1 MNLLLKYLQKYGI
14 LLCNTNPD
22 LPALED
28 IGCGWSDVTELI
40 DRRELFY
47 CKAFR
52 KRTTYLSKET
62 YYLLKEVRQKK
73 PLTPPAQRIYAILEN
88 GAEVETGFIKA
99 VSGLDRKAYR
109 EGFDFL
115 LQNLY
120 VTALRNGKP
129 LNESWSTF
137 LYAAAAEWEKRAPGP
152 PPVEN
157 AAARLW
163 EILSQTMTE
172 RQFRSLTGRSSQPPK
187 PPFQQ
192 TNLTQLPPREFAPQ
206 NRQGPRSSR

>member
-28 IGCGWSDVTELI
+28 IGCTWADVTALI
-40 DRRELFY
+40 DRQALFY
-47 CKAFR
+47 CKAFK

-88 GAEVETGFIKA
+88 GAEAETGFLKA
-99 VSGLDRKAYR
+99 VSGLDGKAYR

-115 LQNLY
+115 LQNMY

-137 LYAAAAEWEKRAPGP
+137 LYAAAEWEKCAPAAVP
-152 PPVEN
+152 IEN
-157 AAARLW
+157 ASERLW
-163 EILSQTMTE
+163 EILTQTMTE
-172 RQFRSLTGRSSQPPK
+172 RQFRSLTGGR
-187 PPFQQ
+187 
-192 TNLTQLPPREFAPQ
+192 
-206 NRQGPRSSR
+206 

>member
-1 MNLLLKYLQKYGI
+1 MQKYGI
-14 LLCNTNPD
+14 LLCNTDPD

-28 IGCGWSDVTELI
+28 IGCGWGDVTELI
-40 DRRELFY
+40 DRQELFY

-73 PLTPPAQRIYAILEN
+73 PLTPSAQRIYAILEN
-88 GAEVETGFIKA
+88 GAEAETGFLKA
-99 VSGLDRKAYR
+99 VSGLDGKAYR
-109 EGFDFL
+109 EGVDFL

-120 VTALRNGKP
+120 VTALRNGKL

-137 LYAAAAEWEKRAPGP
+137 LYAAAEWEKCAPAAVP
-152 PPVEN
+152 IEN
-157 AAARLW
+157 ASERLW

-172 RQFRSLTGRSSQPPK
+172 RQFRSLTGGR
-187 PPFQQ
+187 
-192 TNLTQLPPREFAPQ
+192 
-206 NRQGPRSSR
+206 

>member
-1 MNLLLKYLQKYGI
+1 MQKYGI

-28 IGCGWSDVTELI
+28 IGCGWGDVPELI
-40 DRRELFY
+40 DRQELFY

-73 PLTPPAQRIYAILEN
+73 PLTPSAQRIYAILEN
-88 GAEVETGFIKA
+88 GAEAETGFLKA
-99 VSGLDRKAYR
+99 VSGLDGKAYR
-109 EGFDFL
+109 EGVDFL

-120 VTALRNGKP
+120 VTALRNGKL

-137 LYAAAAEWEKRAPGP
+137 LYAAAEWEKCAPAAVP
-152 PPVEN
+152 IEN
-157 AAARLW
+157 ASERLW

-172 RQFRSLTGRSSQPPK
+172 RQFRSLTGGR
-187 PPFQQ
+187 
-192 TNLTQLPPREFAPQ
+192 
-206 NRQGPRSSR
+206 

>member
-1 MNLLLKYLQKYGI
+1 MQKYGI

-28 IGCGWSDVTELI
+28 IGCGWGDVTELI
-40 DRRELFY
+40 DRQELFY

-73 PLTPPAQRIYAILEN
+73 PLTPSAQRIYAILEN
-88 GAEVETGFIKA
+88 GAEAETGFLKA
-99 VSGLDRKAYR
+99 VSGLDGKAYR
-109 EGFDFL
+109 EGVDFL

-120 VTALRNGKP
+120 VTALRNGKL

-137 LYAAAAEWEKRAPGP
+137 LYAAAAWEKCAPAAVP
-152 PPVEN
+152 IEN
-157 AAARLW
+157 ASERLW

-172 RQFRSLTGRSSQPPK
+172 RQFRSLTGR
-187 PPFQQ
+187 
-192 TNLTQLPPREFAPQ
+192 R
-206 NRQGPRSSR
+206 

>member
-28 IGCGWSDVTELI
+28 IGCGWGDVAELI

-73 PLTPPAQRIYAILEN
+73 PLTPSAQRIYAILEN
-88 GAEVETGFIKA
+88 GAEAETGFLKA
-99 VSGLDRKAYR
+99 VSGLDGKAYR

-137 LYAAAAEWEKRAPGP
+137 LYAAAEGEECAPAAVP
-152 PPVEN
+152 IEN
-157 AAARLW
+157 ASERLW

-172 RQFRSLTGRSSQPPK
+172 RQFRSLTGGR
-187 PPFQQ
+187 
-192 TNLTQLPPREFAPQ
+192 
-206 NRQGPRSSR
+206 

>member
-1 MNLLLKYLQKYGI
+1 MKLLLKYLQKYGI

-28 IGCGWSDVTELI
+28 IGCGWGDVTELI
-40 DRRELFY
+40 DRQELFY

-73 PLTPPAQRIYAILEN
+73 PLTPSAQRIYAILEN
-88 GAEVETGFIKA
+88 GAEAETGFLKA
-99 VSGLDRKAYR
+99 VSGLDGKAYR
-109 EGFDFL
+109 EGVDFL

-120 VTALRNGKP
+120 VTALRNGKL

-137 LYAAAAEWEKRAPGP
+137 LYAAAEWEKCAPAAVP
-152 PPVEN
+152 IEN
-157 AAARLW
+157 ASERLW

-172 RQFRSLTGRSSQPPK
+172 RQFRSLTGGR
-187 PPFQQ
+187 
-192 TNLTQLPPREFAPQ
+192 
-206 NRQGPRSSR
+206 

>member
-115 LQNLY
+115 LQNL
-120 VTALRNGKP
+120 
-129 LNESWSTF
+129 
-137 LYAAAAEWEKRAPGP
+137 
-152 PPVEN
+152 
-157 AAARLW
+157 
-163 EILSQTMTE
+163 
-172 RQFRSLTGRSSQPPK
+172 
-187 PPFQQ
+187 
-192 TNLTQLPPREFAPQ
+192 
-206 NRQGPRSSR
+206 

>member
-28 IGCGWSDVTELI
+28 IGCGWGDVTELI
-40 DRRELFY
+40 DRQELFY

-73 PLTPPAQRIYAILEN
+73 PLTPSAQRIYAILEN
-88 GAEVETGFIKA
+88 GAEAETGFLKA
-99 VSGLDRKAYR
+99 VSGLDGKAYR
-109 EGFDFL
+109 EGVDFL
-115 LQNLY
+115 LQNMY
-120 VTALRNGKP
+120 VTALRNGKL
-129 LNESWSTF
+129 LNESWATF
-137 LYAAAAEWEKRAPGP
+137 IYAAAEWEKCAPAAVP
-152 PPVEN
+152 IEN
-157 AAARLW
+157 ASERLW

-172 RQFRSLTGRSSQPPK
+172 RQFRSLTGGR
-187 PPFQQ
+187 
-192 TNLTQLPPREFAPQ
+192 
-206 NRQGPRSSR
+206 

>member
-22 LPALED
+22 LRALED
-28 IGCGWSDVTELI
+28 IGCTWADVTALI
-40 DRRELFY
+40 DRQELFY

-73 PLTPPAQRIYAILEN
+73 PLTPSAQRIYAILEN
-88 GAEVETGFIKA
+88 GAEAETGFLKA
-99 VSGLDRKAYR
+99 VSGLDGKAYR
-109 EGFDFL
+109 EGVDFL

-120 VTALRNGKP
+120 VTALRNGKL

-137 LYAAAAEWEKRAPGP
+137 LYAAAEWEKCAPAAVP
-152 PPVEN
+152 IEN
-157 AAARLW
+157 ASERLW

-172 RQFRSLTGRSSQPPK
+172 RQFRSLTGGR
-187 PPFQQ
+187 
-192 TNLTQLPPREFAPQ
+192 
-206 NRQGPRSSR
+206 

>member
-1 MNLLLKYLQKYGI
+1 MQKYGI

-40 DRRELFY
+40 DRQELFY

-73 PLTPPAQRIYAILEN
+73 PLTPSAQRIYAILEN
-88 GAEVETGFIKA
+88 GAEAETGFLKA
-99 VSGLDRKAYR
+99 VSGLDGKAYR
-109 EGFDFL
+109 EGVDFL

-120 VTALRNGKP
+120 VTALRNGKL

-137 LYAAAAEWEKRAPGP
+137 LYAAAEWEKCAPAAVP
-152 PPVEN
+152 IEN
-157 AAARLW
+157 ASERLW

-172 RQFRSLTGRSSQPPK
+172 RQFRSLTGGR
-187 PPFQQ
+187 
-192 TNLTQLPPREFAPQ
+192 
-206 NRQGPRSSR
+206 

>member
-28 IGCGWSDVTELI
+28 IGCGWGDVTELI
-40 DRRELFY
+40 DRQELFY

-73 PLTPPAQRIYAILEN
+73 PLTPSAQRIYAILEN
-88 GAEVETGFIKA
+88 GAEAETGFLKA
-99 VSGLDRKAYR
+99 VSGLDGKAYR
-109 EGFDFL
+109 EGVDFL

-120 VTALRNGKP
+120 VTALRNGKL

-137 LYAAAAEWEKRAPGP
+137 LYAAAEWEKCAPAAVP
-152 PPVEN
+152 IEN
-157 AAARLW
+157 ASERLW

-172 RQFRSLTGRSSQPPK
+172 RQFRSLTGGR
-187 PPFQQ
+187 
-192 TNLTQLPPREFAPQ
+192 
-206 NRQGPRSSR
+206 

>member
-1 MNLLLKYLQKYGI
+1 MQKYGI

-28 IGCGWSDVTELI
+28 IGCGWGDVTELI
-40 DRRELFY
+40 DRQELFY

-73 PLTPPAQRIYAILEN
+73 PLTPSAQRIYAILEN
-88 GAEVETGFIKA
+88 GAEAETGFLKA
-99 VSGLDRKAYR
+99 VAGLDGKAYR
-109 EGFDFL
+109 EGVDFL

-120 VTALRNGKP
+120 VTALRNGKL

-137 LYAAAAEWEKRAPGP
+137 LYAAAEWEKCAPAAVP
-152 PPVEN
+152 IEN
-157 AAARLW
+157 ASERLW

-172 RQFRSLTGRSSQPPK
+172 RQFRSLTGGR
-187 PPFQQ
+187 
-192 TNLTQLPPREFAPQ
+192 
-206 NRQGPRSSR
+206 

>member
-1 MNLLLKYLQKYGI
+1 MQKYGI

-28 IGCGWSDVTELI
+28 IGCGWGDVTELI
-40 DRRELFY
+40 DRQELFY

-73 PLTPPAQRIYAILEN
+73 PLTPSAQRIYAILEN
-88 GAEVETGFIKA
+88 GAEAETGFLKA
-99 VSGLDRKAYR
+99 VSGLDGKAYR
-109 EGFDFL
+109 EGVDFL

-120 VTALRNGKP
+120 VTALRNGKL

-137 LYAAAAEWEKRAPGP
+137 LYAAAEWEKCAPAAVP
-152 PPVEN
+152 IEN
-157 AAARLW
+157 ASERLW

-172 RQFRSLTGRSSQPPK
+172 RQFRSLTGGR
-187 PPFQQ
+187 
-192 TNLTQLPPREFAPQ
+192 
-206 NRQGPRSSR
+206 

>member
-1 MNLLLKYLQKYGI
+1 MNLLLKYLQEYGI

-28 IGCGWSDVTELI
+28 IGCGWGDVTELI
-40 DRRELFY
+40 DRQELFY

-73 PLTPPAQRIYAILEN
+73 PLTPSAQRIYAILEN
-88 GAEVETGFIKA
+88 GAEAETGFLKA
-99 VSGLDRKAYR
+99 VSGLDGKAYR
-109 EGFDFL
+109 EGVDFL

-120 VTALRNGKP
+120 VTALRNGKL

-137 LYAAAAEWEKRAPGP
+137 LYAAAEWEKCAPAAVP
-152 PPVEN
+152 IEN
-157 AAARLW
+157 ASERLW

-172 RQFRSLTGRSSQPPK
+172 RQFRSLTGGR
-187 PPFQQ
+187 
-192 TNLTQLPPREFAPQ
+192 
-206 NRQGPRSSR
+206 

>member
-88 GAEVETGFIKA
+88 GAEVET
-99 VSGLDRKAYR
+99 
-109 EGFDFL
+109 DFL

-172 RQFRSLTGRSSQPPK
+172 RQFRSLTGRSSQPQK

>member
-28 IGCGWSDVTELI
+28 IGCTWADVTALI
-40 DRRELFY
+40 DRQALFY
-47 CKAFR
+47 CKAFK
-52 KRTTYLSKET
+52 KRTTYLSKEI

-73 PLTPPAQRIYAILEN
+73 PLTPSAQKIYAILES
-88 GAEVETGFIKA
+88 GAEAETGFLKA
-99 VSGLDRKAYR
+99 VSGLDGKAYR

-115 LQNLY
+115 LQNMY

-152 PPVEN
+152 PPAEN
-157 AAARLW
+157 AEARLW
-163 EILSQTMTE
+163 EILSRTMTE
-172 RQFRSLTGRSSQPPK
+172 RQFRSLARRSPQPQK
-187 PPFQQ
+187 SPFQ
-192 TNLTQLPPREFAPQ
+192 
-206 NRQGPRSSR
+206 